1 MDENN
6 ENVVNDNVN
15 GVNQNTENNQQNY
28 DMPKKKGGFPVI
40 GIVIGL
46 VVLVVLGVLGF
57 VVFSKVIMNDKKI
70 IETEVS
76 SVFKTVKD
84 FYNEAEKSQLK
95 IDADKDAIGFEGNL
109 KVDSNYK
116 ANGIDLTKLKDYEI
130 NYNGVLDKKGNELS
144 AAFQLSN
151 SKNIID
157 VALYGEKDK
166 VYIDLKDLYK
176 KVIEVD
182 LDSEIK
188 DIKITD
194 VDSKDI
200 EKLIDKTEKV
210 TKEFIDSKNITK
222 KKEKKKLI
230 GVEKNYS
237 TIIYRIDTNKYLKK
251 VLESYRYDEDILDIL
266 ANLTNQKKFEVEKQ
280 IKELENNLDD
290 YSDNKE
296 VEVKTYLDGFISKV
310 KAVEFESEGSSILI
324 EYDKDKAIIT
334 GTVEG
339 KKAFYGDYTYKNKEL
354 ILDSEI
360 DDTKGNITLK
370 LKSINDIKGS
380 FTWKTSGIKLG
391 VNLESLITKKRNVQ
405 NSEIKIDVT
414 YNAGSENF
422 KANIIN
428 KIELSKNAKV
438 EKVDTKNTIKT
449 DEMKDSDVNSIMSK
463 LYQKLGNVIT
473 DVAPG
478 LIEYYSLH

>member
-1 MDENN
+1 MEEKD
-6 ENVVNDNVN
+6 ENVVDDNVN
-15 GVNQNTENNQQNY
+15 LENQDVINNQQNY

-46 VVLVVLGVLGF
+46 VVLVFLGALGF
-57 VVFSKVIMNDKKI
+57 VIFSKVLLNNKKI
-70 IETEVS
+70 VEMEVS
-76 SVFKTVKD
+76 TVFKNIKE
-84 FYNEAEKSQLK
+84 FYKEAEKSQLK

-157 VALYGEKDK
+157 LALYGEKDK
-166 VYIDLKDLYK
+166 MYIDLKDLYK
-176 KVIEVD
+176 KVIEMD

-188 DIKITD
+188 DIKITE

-200 EKLIDKTEKV
+200 EKIIDKTEKT
-210 TKEFIDSKNITK
+210 TKEYIDGKDITK
-222 KKEKKKLI
+222 KKEKKKI
-230 GVEKNYS
+230 NGVEKNYT
-237 TIIYRIDTNKYLKK
+237 TIIYRMDTNKYLKK
-251 VLESYRYDEDILDIL
+251 VLESYRYDEDILEIL

-280 IKELENNLDD
+280 IKDLENNLDD
-290 YSDNKE
+290 YTDNTE
-296 VEVKTYLDGFISKV
+296 VEVKTYIDGLIPSV

-324 EYDKDKAIIT
+324 EYVKDKAIIT

-339 KKAFYGDYTYKNKEL
+339 KKAFYGDYDYKTKEL
-354 ILDSEI
+354 VLDSEV
-360 DDTKGNITLK
+360 DGTKGNITLK
-370 LKSINDIKGS
+370 LNDINNIKGS
-380 FTWKTSGIKLG
+380 FTWKMSGVKLG
-391 VNLESLITKKRNVQ
+391 VDLESLITVKRNVQ
-405 NSEIKIDVT
+405 TSEMKINVT

-422 KANIIN
+422 KANIIS
-428 KIELSKNAKV
+428 KMELSKKAEV

-449 DEMKDSDVNSIMSK
+449 DEMTDSDINSIMSK
-463 LYQKLGNVIT
+463 FYQKVGTVVT

-478 LIEYYSLH
+478 LIESYVLS